1 MRLTVDLPLFLP
13 LLESGACV
21 VTPGKRLAREVT
33 ESWVRH
39 CGNNDPIVVTPRVTT
54 VDGWLEQAW
63 LHAVE
68 SGRLPPARLL
78 TPQQDLAVWQQL
90 IRGDLEERIGFS
102 LTHPR
107 AAAQRAQAA
116 WNKLMMHDGAALKD
130 LWSAFHYDDDC
141 RIFADWAHQYSTRLK
156 ELGALSRYGAY
167 QQLLSVPVTERPPV
181 GLFTVPD
188 VPPLTRKAL
197 DHLAS
202 VTLLEPDRCHHAD
215 MPVHSFLTRDD
226 ELFAAAQWARTSS
239 TDAGARVGIV
249 LLDMATDRNRLEYF
263 LRQEFD
269 CLDARYNDLPVNFAT
284 GMPLASTPLFRDA
297 LTALEWEVRPLSRP
311 QWLSL
316 TRSPYLAFKDD
327 SLMIPGLIQ
336 AQFRSGSHEIS
347 LESTLHIAARE
358 NVSSEVTGILRSI
371 RSSRI
376 QMGVK
381 NLDDWAEV
389 IRERLAL
396 WGWPGRQGLD
406 SIEYQQ
412 FQRLDASLDALV
424 SLSAVLPHQ
433 SYESALGLWRD
444 CLAATVFQPKTPHD
458 SIQVLGPL
466 EAIGGQFDALW
477 VCGAQQGVL
486 PARPRVEPF
495 LPPTIQKSLG
505 MADIDEGALTEEG
518 STLLQVWLAGSREA
532 IASFHSTDQGL
543 LQHASALLS
552 GKVYSSTTSWFPP
565 ARWTGQLQ
573 LERAPEDESLRLE
586 TPETSGGTSLIRD
599 QAACPFRAFARHRLN
614 LPSLQ
619 PTLMGISASERGAI
633 LHEALFRL
641 WRQIESSDK
650 LSALLSADEQDLV
663 EAAVS
668 DAMQHTESACEARG
682 YSLRE
687 RAGSACWQLEQQV
700 CVDLLRQWL
709 RRERE
714 RSASFRVVEMEQN
727 QTLRVEGLS
736 LTLRPDRIDEL
747 EDGRRA
753 VIDYKTR
760 APSRTRWL
768 GERPQEP
775 QLPLYSLLDSSI
787 QGIAYAELSATDPVQ
802 FVALGEDLG
811 LLKGDGKS
819 LEQQTRGIAAT
830 WPELVAQW
838 EASLQRLAVEFIA
851 GAATVTPQP
860 GACDYCDLASLCR
873 INELSISADPEALGD
888 PA

>member
-1 MRLTVDLPLFLP
+1 MRATVDLPLFLP
-13 LLESGACV
+13 LLESGACI
-21 VTPGKRLAREVT
+21 VTPGKRLAREIT

-39 CGNNDPIVVTPRVTT
+39 CESARSVIATPSVTT
-54 VDGWLEQAW
+54 VDSWLEQAW
-63 LHAVE
+63 SCAVE
-68 SGRLPPARLL
+68 AGRLPPSRLL

-90 IRGDLEERIGFS
+90 IRSDLEERVGFV

-116 WNKLMMHDGAALKD
+116 WNKLMMHNGAGLKD

-141 RIFADWAHQYSTRLK
+141 QVFSEWARRYSARLS
-156 ELGALSRYGAY
+156 ELGAVSRCGAY
-167 QQLLSVPVTERPPV
+167 QQLLTLSVTERPTV

-188 VPPLTRKAL
+188 LPPLTRNAL
-197 DHLAS
+197 DHLTS
-202 VTLLEPDRCHHAD
+202 VTLINPGRGNHAD
-215 MPVHSFLTRDD
+215 LPVQSFTTRDD
-226 ELFAAAQWARTSS
+226 ELFAAAQWARASS
-239 TDAGARVGIV
+239 AGSGQRVGIV
-249 LLDMATDRNRLEYF
+249 LLDMVNDRNRLEYF

-284 GMPLASTPLFRDA
+284 GMPLANTPLFRDA
-297 LTALEWEVRPLSRP
+297 LAALEWEVHPLGRP

-316 TRSPYLAFKDD
+316 ARSPYLAFKYD
-327 SLMIPGLIQ
+327 SGLIPALIQ
-336 AQFRSGSHEIS
+336 AQYMSGSHEIS
-347 LESTLHIAARE
+347 LENALHIAARLDP
-358 NVSSEVTGILRSI
+358 SSSVTAILRSI
-371 RSSRI
+371 RSSRTGK
-376 QMGVK
+376 GVK
-381 NLDDWAEV
+381 NLNDWAEV

-396 WGWPGRQGLD
+396 WGWPGRPGLD

-412 FQRLDASLDALV
+412 FQRLDASLD
-424 SLSAVLPHQ
+424 SLASLAGVLPHQ

-466 EAIGGQFDALW
+466 EAVGGRFDALW
-477 VCGAQQGVL
+477 ICGAQRGLL

-495 LPPTIQKSLG
+495 LPAAIQKALG
-505 MADIDEGALTEEG
+505 MADIDDSALNEEA
-518 STLLQVWLAGSREA
+518 STLLQVWFASSREV
-532 IASFHSTDQGL
+532 IASFHRTEQGL
-543 LQHASALLS
+543 PQHASALLS
-552 GKVYSSTTSWFPP
+552 GKVSEANTAWFPP
-565 ARWTGQLQ
+565 ARWAGPLQ
-573 LERAPEDESLRLE
+573 AEPAPEDPTLPLE
-586 TPETSGGTSLIRD
+586 TPETAGGTSLIRD

-619 PTLMGISASERGAI
+619 PTVIGISASERGAF

-641 WRQIESSDK
+641 WRQIESSDALSSLSPEAEQK
-650 LSALLSADEQDLV
+650 LIEK
-663 EAAVS
+663 AVS
-668 DAMQHTESACEARG
+668 GAMQQTERACETRG

-687 RAGSACWQLEQQV
+687 RVGPACWQLEQQL
-700 CVDLLRQWL
+700 CVDLLAQWL
-709 RRERE
+709 GHERE

-727 QTLRVEGLS
+727 QTLQVEGLS

-775 QLPLYSLLDSSI
+775 QLPLYSLLDPKI
-787 QGIAYAELSATDPVQ
+787 QGIAFAELSASDPVQ
-802 FVALGEDLG
+802 FIALGEDLG
-811 LLKGDGKS
+811 LAKGDNKS
-819 LEQQTRGIAAT
+819 LEQQTRSIAAT

-838 EASLQRLAVEFIA
+838 KASLQQLAREFMA
-851 GAATVTPQP
+851 GEASVSPQP
-860 GACDYCDLASLCR
+860 SACDYCDLASLCR
-873 INELSISADPEALGD
+873 TNEVSANADPAALED